1 MDTITDAAE
10 TWGYAQAAM
19 LGAYRGQEVRDAGV
33 KAEDIDPGPLS
44 GEWTGDLTPM
54 MLAYE
59 VLGQDYDLDEM
70 LEDEDAREAVLGA
83 LADAYEDAFWAVLAG
98 EATACGPLTVINA
111 ICESP
116 GTYCDHD
123 MTRTDTH

>member
-1 MDTITDAAE
+1 MDTIMDAAE
-10 TWGYAQAAM
+10 TWGSAQAAM
-19 LGAYRGQEVRDAGV
+19 LGAHRGQEVRNAGV
-33 KAEDIDPGPLS
+33 KPEDIDAGPLS

-59 VLGQDYDLDEM
+59 VLGDDYDLDAN
-70 LEDEDAREAVLGA
+70 EDGGVDDAAEV

-98 EATACGPLTVINA
+98 EATACGPLTTVNA

-123 MTRTDTH
+123 LTRTSKEG

>member
-1 MDTITDAAE
+1 MDTIVDAAE
-10 TWGYAQAAM
+10 TWGSAQAAM

-33 KAEDIDPGPLS
+33 NAEDIDPGPLS

-59 VLGQDYDLDEM
+59 VLGLDYDLDAN
-70 LEDEDAREAVLGA
+70 EDGRVDDAAEI

-98 EATACGPLTVINA
+98 EATACGPLTEMNA

-116 GTYCDHD
+116 GTFCDHD
-123 MTRTDTH
+123 MTRN

>member
-10 TWGYAQAAM
+10 TWGSAQAAM

-59 VLGQDYDLDEM
+59 VLGLDYDLDAN
-70 LEDEDAREAVLGA
+70 EDGQVDHATEI
-83 LADAYEDAFWAVLAG
+83 LADAYEDAFWAVLTG
-98 EATACGPLTVINA
+98 EATACGPLTTVNA
-111 ICESP
+111 ICEKP
-116 GTYCDHD
+116 GTYCNHD
-123 MTRTDTH
+123 MTRTTEED